1 MGRYAILELAG
12 RIPCCL
18 HPTEKIMKYYLLS
31 MLFFFSL
38 TLNGQ
43 NQKFSLEDMNR
54 LVSISSLQI
63 SPDGKAAIFMVSQKD
78 MQNNR
83 TERDLIYLDLTTRE
97 QQVIGKEYRFISAPT
112 WAPDGSSISLIAPAD
127 GGLNQVYLLRPKTG
141 ASLQITDSE
150 NGVVRYAWAP
160 NGTKLAFLQ
169 REKRP
174 KKVGSQKFNNAFEAG
189 NNDYLVDKAPL
200 NTSVWL
206 YNVQT
211 KEYTQVTPQGFTVAT
226 GLSTSGLSWSADD
239 RLLAFTRYPSAYS
252 GDSDMGRNFVY
263 NLVTGQL
270 QQATANEGM
279 ESSPLFGP
287 DSKTLLFRYP
297 REGFPSNM
305 TDWHEVNLN
314 TGKIDNLTGRYD
326 RSISSMQWL
335 KDGSMLMRGID
346 DYGNVIYS
354 INGGKSTQLNMGDL
368 VSISSWSSTS
378 DGTMVLTGLKKDY
391 PVEVYY
397 KAAPEAEPVALT
409 NYNSFVNDRKL
420 GQQEGFSWKSKDGL
434 TPNGIITYPP
444 DFDPEKK
451 YPLVLQIHGGPSSA
465 SLLGFSPV
473 PQTMAAKGWI
483 VFQPNY
489 RGSTNLGNAFQ
500 SAISRDP
507 SEGPGHDVIM
517 GVNALK
523 EKPYVDG
530 DKVAVSGW
538 SYGGWMTSWLIG
550 RYPEVWSAAVAGAA
564 PVDVTDMYSLN
575 DLNKMKRHSM
585 PESPYVGDN
594 MKWAFENSP
603 ISNFS
608 KIKAPTLIMSKT
620 GDTRVTITGSYKL
633 HGALRDNGIPVQ
645 FIAYPGSGHFPR
657 DPVGTFDVYTRW
669 IKWIEKYVGTG
680 PEATIE
686 AK

>member
-1 MGRYAILELAG
+1 MR
-12 RIPCCL
+12 
-18 HPTEKIMKYYLLS
+18 YYLLS
-31 MLFFFSL
+31 ILFCFCL
-38 TLNGQ
+38 TLHGQ
-43 NQKFSLEDMNR
+43 NQKFSLDDMNR

-63 SPDGKAAIFMVSQKD
+63 SPDGKAAIFMVSQKN
-78 MQNNR
+78 MQKNQ
-83 TERDLIYLDLTTRE
+83 TERDLIYLDLATKE
-97 QQVIGKEYRFISAPT
+97 QKIIGKEYGFINSPT
-112 WAPDGSSISLIAPAD
+112 WAPDGSSISLIAPA
-127 GGLNQVYLLRPKTG
+127 GRSGSQVYLLRPKTG
-141 ASLQITDSE
+141 TSLQVTDRE
-150 NGVVRYAWAP
+150 NGVIRYAWAS
-160 NGTKLAFLQ
+160 NGTKLAILQ

-174 KKVGSQKFNNAFEAG
+174 KKVGSQKLNDSFEAG

-206 YNVQT
+206 YDIQT
-211 KEYTQVTPQGFTVAT
+211 KEYTQVTPQDFTVAT
-226 GLSTSGLSWSADD
+226 GLSTSGLSWSRDG

-252 GDSDMGRNFVY
+252 GDSDMGRNYVY

-270 QQATANEGM
+270 KPATTNEGR

-287 DSKTLLFRYP
+287 DNKSLLFRYP

-305 TDWHEVNLN
+305 SDWHQVNLN
-314 TGKIDNLTGRYD
+314 SGKITNVTGEYD
-326 RSISSMQWL
+326 RSISSMHWL
-335 KDGSMLMRGID
+335 NDGGMLMRGID
-346 DYGNVIYS
+346 DYGNVIYR
-354 INGGKSTQLNMGDL
+354 INSGKVSKLNMGDL
-368 VSISSWSSTS
+368 VSVSSWSSTD
-378 DGTMVLTGLKKDY
+378 DGAMVLTGLKKDY

-397 KAAPEAEPVALT
+397 KAGPEAEPVALT
-409 NYNSFVNDRKL
+409 SYNSFITGRKL
-420 GQQEGFSWKSKDGL
+420 GQQEGFAWKSKDGL
-434 TPNGIITYPP
+434 NPNGIITYPP

-465 SLLGFSPV
+465 SLLGFSAV
-473 PQTMAAKGWI
+473 PQAMAAKGWI

-500 SAISRDP
+500 AAISKDP
-507 SEGPGHDVIM
+507 SEGPGHDVIT
-517 GVNALK
+517 GVNELK

-550 RYPEVWSAAVAGAA
+550 RYPDVWSAAVAGAA

-603 ISNFS
+603 ISNFAR
-608 KIKAPTLIMSKT
+608 IKAPTLIMSKT

-645 FIAYPGSGHFPR
+645 FIAYPGRGHFPR
-657 DPVGTFDVYTRW
+657 DPVRTFDVYTRW
-669 IKWIEKYVGTG
+669 IKWIEKYIGTG
-680 PEATIE
+680 PKATIDS
-686 AK
+686 K